1 MWEWLVQFWEN
12 NSALILAIGYKL
24 VMSVMVLIA
33 ASIISR
39 LIRRVFTHTNFKFN
53 SIDPA
58 VIRLFSSTMAY
69 LVYAVAVLIIL
80 DMFGFNTASII
91 ALLGAAGLAVGLALR
106 DTLSNI
112 AAGIML
118 LFLKPF
124 RLDDFI
130 QCGEL
135 VGGVREIGLFTT
147 ILETPDGL
155 YISAPNSQL
164 WGAPI
169 TNFTRNSKRR
179 LEVIVGISY
188 SDSIDKGLAVLQEV
202 AKNHPALLATPEPQ
216 IFVSSM
222 GESAIQLHM
231 RAWTTID
238 VFWKTYWE
246 LNKIVKEQIEAA
258 GLSIPFPQRVLT
270 LADNLTLSKKQS
282 EPEAKANTELSQH

>member
-1 MWEWLVQFWEN
+1 MTDWLLQLWEQ

-24 VMSVMVLIA
+24 IMTVVVLIA
-33 ASIISR
+33 ATIISR
-39 LIRRVFTHTNFKFN
+39 LIRRVFTNTNFKLK

-58 VIRLFSSTMAY
+58 VIKLFSSTMAY

-124 RLDDFI
+124 KLDDFI

-135 VGGVREIGLFTT
+135 VGAVREIGLFTT
-147 ILETPDGL
+147 VLQTPDGL
-155 YISAPNSQL
+155 YISVPNSRL

-169 TNFTRNSKRR
+169 TNFTRNSTRR

-188 SDSIDKGLAVLQEV
+188 SDPIDVALEVLHKV
-202 AKNHPALLATPEPQ
+202 VKSHPALLETPAPQ

-222 GESAIQLHM
+222 GESSIQLHM

-258 GLSIPFPQRVLT
+258 GLTIPFPQRVLT
-270 LADNLTLSKKQS
+270 LADNVTISKKQH
-282 EPEAKANTELSQH
+282 EPEDKANTELSRH

>member
-1 MWEWLVQFWEN
+1 MLDWLIQFWQQ
-12 NSALILAIGYKL
+12 NSTLILAIGYKL
-24 VMSVMVLIA
+24 VMTVVVLIA

-39 LIRRVFTHTNFKFN
+39 LIRRVFTNTNFKFK

-58 VIRLFSSTMAY
+58 VIKLFSSTMAH

-91 ALLGAAGLAVGLALR
+91 ALLGAAGLAIGLALR

-155 YISAPNSQL
+155 YISAPNSTL
-164 WGAPI
+164 WGAAI
-169 TNFTRNSKRR
+169 INFTRNNTRR

-188 SDSIDKGLAVLQEV
+188 DDPIDVGLEVLTKIAQ
-202 AKNHPALLATPEPQ
+202 NHPALLDTPVPQ
-216 IFVSSM
+216 VFVSSM
-222 GESAIQLHM
+222 GESSIELHM

-238 VFWKTYWE
+238 VFWNTYWE
-246 LNKIVKEQIEAA
+246 LNKLVKERIEAA

-270 LADNLTLSKKQS
+270 LADNLTISKKQT
-282 EPEAKANTELSQH
+282 EPEANANTKLSQH

>member
-58 VIRLFSSTMAY
+58 VIKLFSSTMAY

-124 RLDDFI
+124 RWMI
-130 QCGEL
+130 
-135 VGGVREIGLFTT
+135 LF
-147 ILETPDGL
+147 
-155 YISAPNSQL
+155 S
-164 WGAPI
+164 
-169 TNFTRNSKRR
+169 
-179 LEVIVGISY
+179 V
-188 SDSIDKGLAVLQEV
+188 
-202 AKNHPALLATPEPQ
+202 
-216 IFVSSM
+216 VS
-222 GESAIQLHM
+222 
-231 RAWTTID
+231 W
-238 VFWKTYWE
+238 
-246 LNKIVKEQIEAA
+246 
-258 GLSIPFPQRVLT
+258 
-270 LADNLTLSKKQS
+270 
-282 EPEAKANTELSQH
+282 

>member
-1 MWEWLVQFWEN
+1 MMQWLLQFWEQ

-24 VMSVMVLIA
+24 VMTVVVLIA
-33 ASIISR
+33 ATVISR
-39 LIRRVFTHTNFKFN
+39 LIRRVFTNTNFKFN

-58 VIRLFSSTMAY
+58 VIKLFSSTMAY
-69 LVYAVAVLIIL
+69 LVYVVAVLIIL

-106 DTLSNI
+106 ETLSNI

-124 RLDDFI
+124 KLDDFI

-147 ILETPDGL
+147 VLQTPDGL
-155 YISAPNSQL
+155 YISVPNSRL

-169 TNFTRNSKRR
+169 TNFTRNSTRR

-188 SDSIDKGLAVLQEV
+188 SDPIDVALEVLHKVVES
-202 AKNHPALLATPEPQ
+202 HPALLETPAPQ

-222 GESAIQLHM
+222 GESSIQLHM

-258 GLSIPFPQRVLT
+258 GLTIPFPQRVLT
-270 LADNLTLSKKQS
+270 LADNLTISKKQN
-282 EPEAKANTELSQH
+282 EVEAEANSKLSQH

>member
-1 MWEWLVQFWEN
+1 MLDWLIQLWEQ

-24 VMSVMVLIA
+24 VMTVVVLIA
-33 ASIISR
+33 ATIISR
-39 LIRRVFTHTNFKFN
+39 LIRRVFNNANFKFN

-58 VIRLFSSTMAY
+58 VIKLFSSTMAY

-80 DMFGFNTASII
+80 DMFGFNTTSII

-106 DTLSNI
+106 ETLSNI

-124 RLDDFI
+124 RLNDFI

-155 YISAPNSQL
+155 YISVPNSRL

-188 SDSIDKGLAVLQEV
+188 SDPIDVGLEVLNNIV
-202 AKNHPALLATPEPQ
+202 KSHPALLETPAPQ

-222 GESAIQLHM
+222 GESSIQLHM

-238 VFWKTYWE
+238 VYWNTYWE

-258 GLSIPFPQRVLT
+258 GLTIPFPQRVLT
-270 LADNLTLSKKQS
+270 LADNLTVSRKQNDPES
-282 EPEAKANTELSQH
+282 EANTKLSQH

>member
-1 MWEWLVQFWEN
+1 MMQWLLQFWEQ

-24 VMSVMVLIA
+24 VMTVVVLLA
-33 ASIISR
+33 ATIISR
-39 LIRRVFTHTNFKFN
+39 LIRRVFTNTNFKFN

-58 VIRLFSSTMAY
+58 VIKLFSSTMAY

-124 RLDDFI
+124 KLDDFI

-147 ILETPDGL
+147 VLQTPDGL
-155 YISAPNSQL
+155 YISVPNSRL

-169 TNFTRNSKRR
+169 TNFTRNSTRR

-188 SDSIDKGLAVLQEV
+188 SDPIDVALEVLHKV
-202 AKNHPALLATPEPQ
+202 VKSHPALLETPEPQ

-222 GESAIQLHM
+222 GDSSIQLHM

-258 GLSIPFPQRVLT
+258 GLTIPFPQRVLT
-270 LADNLTLSKKQS
+270 LADNLTISKKQN
-282 EPEAKANTELSQH
+282 EVEAEANSKLSQH

>member
-1 MWEWLVQFWEN
+1 MLDWLIQFWQQ

-24 VMSVMVLIA
+24 VMTVVVLIA

-39 LIRRVFTHTNFKFN
+39 LIRRVFTNTNFKFK

-58 VIRLFSSTMAY
+58 VIKLFSSTMAY

-91 ALLGAAGLAVGLALR
+91 ALLGAAGLAIGLALR

-155 YISAPNSQL
+155 YISAPNSTL
-164 WGAPI
+164 WGAAI
-169 TNFTRNSKRR
+169 INFTRNNTRR

-188 SDSIDKGLAVLQEV
+188 DDPIDVGLEVLTKIAQ
-202 AKNHPALLATPEPQ
+202 NHPALLDTPVPQ
-216 IFVSSM
+216 VFVSSM
-222 GESAIQLHM
+222 GESSIELHM

-238 VFWKTYWE
+238 VFWNTYWE
-246 LNKIVKEQIEAA
+246 LNKLVKERIEAA

-270 LADNLTLSKKQS
+270 LADNLTISKKQT
-282 EPEAKANTELSQH
+282 EPEANANTKLSQH

>member
-1 MWEWLVQFWEN
+1 MLEWTILFWEQ
-12 NSALILAIGYKL
+12 NSALILSIGYKL
-24 VMSVMVLIA
+24 IMMIVVLIA

-39 LIRRVFTHTNFKFN
+39 LIRRVFNSTNFKFK

-58 VIRLFSSTMAY
+58 VIKLFSSTMAY

-130 QCGEL
+130 QCGEQI
-135 VGGVREIGLFTT
+135 GGVREIGLFTT

-155 YISAPNSQL
+155 YISMPNSRI

-188 SDSIDKGLAVLQEV
+188 GDPIDVGLDVLNNV
-202 AKNHPALLATPEPQ
+202 VKSHPALLDTPAPQ

-222 GESAIQLHM
+222 GESSIQLHM

-258 GLSIPFPQRVLT
+258 GLTIPFPQRVLT
-270 LADNLTLSKKQS
+270 LADNLTISKKQN
-282 EPEAKANTELSQH
+282 EVEAEANSKMSQH

>member
-1 MWEWLVQFWEN
+1 MQWLLQFWEQ

-24 VMSVMVLIA
+24 VMTVVVLIA
-33 ASIISR
+33 ATVISR
-39 LIRRVFTHTNFKFN
+39 LIRRVFTNTNFKFN

-58 VIRLFSSTMAY
+58 VIKLFSSTMAY

-124 RLDDFI
+124 KLDDFI

-147 ILETPDGL
+147 VLQTPDGL
-155 YISAPNSQL
+155 YISVPNSRL

-169 TNFTRNSKRR
+169 TNFTRNSTRR

-188 SDSIDKGLAVLQEV
+188 SDPIDVALEVLHNVVES
-202 AKNHPALLATPEPQ
+202 HSALLETPAPQ

-222 GESAIQLHM
+222 GESSIQLHM

-258 GLSIPFPQRVLT
+258 GLTIPFPQRVLT
-270 LADNLTLSKKQS
+270 LADNLTISKKQN
-282 EPEAKANTELSQH
+282 EVEAAANSKLSQH

>member
-24 VMSVMVLIA
+24 VMSVMVLIT

-58 VIRLFSSTMAY
+58 VIKLFSSTMAY

-155 YISAPNSQL
+155 YISAPNSRL

-188 SDSIDKGLAVLQEV
+188 SDSIDKGLAVLREV

-216 IFVSSM
+216 IFVSAM

-246 LNKIVKEQIEAA
+246 LNKVVKEQIEAA

-282 EPEAKANTELSQH
+282 EPEAKANTGLSQH

>member
-1 MWEWLVQFWEN
+1 MLDWFIQFWEH

-24 VMSVMVLIA
+24 VVSIVVLIA
-33 ASIISR
+33 ATIISR
-39 LIRRVFTHTNFKFN
+39 LIRRGFNNANLRFK
-53 SIDPA
+53 SLDPA
-58 VIRLFSSTMAY
+58 VIKLFSSTLAY
-69 LVYAVAVLIIL
+69 LVYAVALLIIL

-130 QCGEL
+130 QCEEL
-135 VGGVREIGLFTT
+135 TGGVREIGLFTT

-155 YISAPNSQL
+155 YISVPNSRL
-164 WGAPI
+164 WGTPI
-169 TNFTRNSKRR
+169 INFTRNSTRR
-179 LEVIVGISY
+179 LEVIVGIAY
-188 SDSIDKGLAVLQEV
+188 SDPIDIALEVLNNV
-202 AKNHPALLATPEPQ
+202 VKNHPALLDTPAPQ
-216 IFVSSM
+216 VFVSSM
-222 GESAIQLHM
+222 GESSVELHM

-258 GLSIPFPQRVLT
+258 GLTIPFPQRVFT
-270 LADNLTLSKKQS
+270 LADNLTVSKK
-282 EPEAKANTELSQH
+282 

>member
-1 MWEWLVQFWEN
+1 
-12 NSALILAIGYKL
+12 
-24 VMSVMVLIA
+24 
-33 ASIISR
+33 
-39 LIRRVFTHTNFKFN
+39 
-53 SIDPA
+53 
-58 VIRLFSSTMAY
+58 
-69 LVYAVAVLIIL
+69 
-80 DMFGFNTASII
+80 
-91 ALLGAAGLAVGLALR
+91 LR

-155 YISAPNSQL
+155 YISAPNSTL
-164 WGAPI
+164 WGAAI
-169 TNFTRNSKRR
+169 INFTRNNTRR

-188 SDSIDKGLAVLQEV
+188 DDPIDVGLEVLTNIAQ
-202 AKNHPALLATPEPQ
+202 NHPALLDTPVPQ

-222 GESAIQLHM
+222 GESSIQLHM

-238 VFWKTYWE
+238 VFWNTYWE
-246 LNKIVKEQIEAA
+246 LNKLVKERIEAA

-270 LADNLTLSKKQS
+270 LADNLTISKKQT
-282 EPEAKANTELSQH
+282 EPEAKANTKLSQH

>member
-1 MWEWLVQFWEN
+1 MREWLLQFWEQ
-12 NSALILAIGYKL
+12 NSTLILAIGYKL
-24 VMSVMVLIA
+24 IMTVVVLIA
-33 ASIISR
+33 ATVISR
-39 LIRRVFTHTNFKFN
+39 LIRRVFTNTNFKLK

-58 VIRLFSSTMAY
+58 VIKLFSSTMAY

-124 RLDDFI
+124 KLDDFI

-147 ILETPDGL
+147 VLETPDGL
-155 YISAPNSQL
+155 YISVPNSRL

-188 SDSIDKGLAVLQEV
+188 SDPIDVALEVLHNV
-202 AKNHPALLATPEPQ
+202 VKSHPALLETPAPQ

-222 GESAIQLHM
+222 GESSIQLHL
-231 RAWTTID
+231 RAWTTIE

-258 GLSIPFPQRVLT
+258 GLTIPFPQRVLT
-270 LADNLTLSKKQS
+270 LADNLTVSKKQN
-282 EPEAKANTELSQH
+282 EVEAEANSKLSQH

>member
-1 MWEWLVQFWEN
+1 MWEWLVQFWGN

-24 VMSVMVLIA
+24 VMSIIVLIA

-58 VIRLFSSTMAY
+58 VIKLFSSTMAY

-155 YISAPNSQL
+155 YISAPNSRL

-188 SDSIDKGLAVLQEV
+188 SDSIDKGLAVLREV